1 MMTTIRTKTKK
12 VTKPLLWAAVLLLSL
27 SSCEEYLD
35 VEPQDKLAGEQLYRN
50 VYDADAV
57 VIGIYGKFMG
67 LAGKYVM
74 LNEMRADLMTTTYNS
89 DPYLKELSEQNIS
102 AENPYVNPKDF
113 YEVIQNCNDALKNF
127 NIMVADK
134 KFTQSQYEQRYADVA
149 CIRSWIYLQLGIQYG
164 TVPYITEPI
173 TTLEDVKDVS
183 KYPRLSFNQ
192 LLDELVKFT
201 EGLTYKKQYDATSS
215 LVVTVDGY
223 YTPKFFINKEC
234 LLGDLQLW
242 KGNYQQAAMH
252 YKNVLETSSD
262 LPSSTA
268 LYETYRMS
276 IFGGSGNN
284 DFLVAYP
291 SGQYYDASAVY
302 NTDTQGWK
310 SMFARTRDAVWNTEW
325 IWSLPF
331 DSKFAPKN
339 PFIAIFSKTGGQYLA
354 KPSQRAISLW
364 ESTSNYQ
371 KNGIPYDARGNKF
384 TYKMVGNDPVIMK
397 YLYKYET
404 AADVFKT
411 DGDWFLYR
419 AEKLNLRYAE
429 AANRDNQHRIADAIL
444 NVGILKAFNRGN
456 LSVSTDDV
464 TNSMNTI
471 IGTNRRPFPYD
482 FDARQGEHPYY
493 RGNWYRSGGVRGRA
507 NLQPAAVVVGDSL
520 MSIENNIIDEAG
532 LSLAYEGNRWEDLVR
547 ISLRRNNPAFLAD
560 KVYDKLN
567 KEGNTHAAEV
577 RAKLMNVNNWY
588 LPFTWK

>member
-1 MMTTIRTKTKK
+1 MTIIRKKTKK
-12 VTKPLLWAAVLLLSL
+12 AAKTFLLGMALLLSL

-35 VEPQDKLAGEQLYRN
+35 VQPQDKLVGEQMYRN
-50 VYDADAV
+50 VYDADAA

-74 LNEMRADLMTTTYNS
+74 LNEMRADLMTTTGNS

-113 YEVIQNCNDALKNF
+113 YEVIQSCNDALKNF
-127 NIMVADK
+127 DIMVAEK
-134 KFTQSQYEQRYADVA
+134 KFTQSQYDQRYADIA

-173 TTLEDVKDVS
+173 TSLEDVKDIN
-183 KYPRLSFNQ
+183 KHPRLSFNK
-192 LLDELVKFT
+192 LLEELVKFT
-201 EGLTYKKQYDATSS
+201 EALQYKDLYDSTSS
-215 LVVTVDGY
+215 LLTTVDGF
-223 YTPKFFINKEC
+223 YTDRLFINKQC

-242 KGNYQQAAMH
+242 KGNYRQAAEH
-252 YKNVLETSSD
+252 YKTVMETASWR
-262 LPSSTA
+262 PSSND
-268 LYETYRMS
+268 LYQIYRVTYS
-276 IFGGSGNN
+276 
-284 DFLVAYP
+284 DFTVAYP
-291 SGQYYDASAVY
+291 TGQAQDASALI
-302 NTDTQGWK
+302 NSDTQGWR
-310 SMFARTRDAVWNTEW
+310 SMFSRTRDATWNSEW

-331 DSKFAPKN
+331 DSRFAPKN

-354 KPSQRAISLW
+354 KPSQRAINLW
-364 ESTSNYQ
+364 KSNTQ
-371 KNGIPYDARGNKF
+371 SNGIPYDARGSKM

-397 YLYKYET
+397 YLYKYEA

-419 AEKLNLRYAE
+419 AEKLHLRYAE
-429 AANRDNQHRIADAIL
+429 AANRDNQYRIADAIL
-444 NVGILKAFNRGN
+444 NNGILRAFNRGN

-464 TNSMNTI
+464 TNAMNTVVP
-471 IGTNRRPFPYD
+471 GKNQRPFPYD

-493 RGNWYRSGGVRGRA
+493 RGNWYRGTGVRGRA
-507 NLQPAAVVVGDSL
+507 NLPNAAVVLTDSL
-520 MSIENNIIDEAG
+520 TSIENNIIDEAA

-560 KVYDKLN
+560 KVYDKLD

-577 RAKLMNVNNWY
+577 RAKLMNINNWY

>member
-12 VTKPLLWAAVLLLSL
+12 ITKPLLWVAVLLLSL

-67 LAGKYVM
+67 LASKYVI

-127 NIMVADK
+127 NIMVAEK
-134 KFTQSQYEQRYADVA
+134 KFTQSQYEQRYADIA

-164 TVPYITEPI
+164 TVPYITDPI
-173 TTLEDVKDVS
+173 TSLEDVKNVS

-242 KGNYQQAAMH
+242 RGNYQQAAMH

-302 NTDTQGWK
+302 NTDTQGWR

-371 KNGIPYDARGNKF
+371 KNGIPYDARGKKF
-384 TYKMVGNDPVIMK
+384 TYRMVGNDPVIMK
-397 YLYKYET
+397 YLYKYEA

-444 NVGILKAFNRGN
+444 NVGILKSFNRGN

-464 TNSMNTI
+464 TNAMNTV
-471 IGTNRRPFPYD
+471 IGKNQRPFPYD

-493 RGNWYRSGGVRGRA
+493 RGNWYRGGGVRGRA

-520 MSIENNIIDEAG
+520 TSIEDNIIDEAG

>member
-1 MMTTIRTKTKK
+1 MTTIRIKLKK
-12 VTKPLLWAAVLLLSL
+12 ATKPLLWVTVLMLSL

-35 VEPQDKLAGEQLYRN
+35 VQPQDKLVGDQVYRN
-50 VYDADAV
+50 VYDADAA

-67 LAGKYVM
+67 LASKYVM
-74 LNEMRADLMTTTYNS
+74 LNEMRADLMTTTANS
-89 DPYLKELSEQNIS
+89 DGYLKELSEQNIS
-102 AENPYVNPKDF
+102 AENPYANPKDF

-127 NIMVADK
+127 DIMVAEK
-134 KFTQSQYEQRYADVA
+134 KFTQSQYDQRYADIA

-173 TTLEDVKDVS
+173 VSLEDVKNIN

-192 LLDELVKFT
+192 LIEELVKFT
-201 EGLTYKKQYDATSS
+201 EGLTYKKDYDSTSS
-215 LVVTVDGY
+215 LLVTVDGY
-223 YTPKFFINKEC
+223 YTAKLFINKEC

-252 YKNVLETSSD
+252 YKTIMETASS
-262 LPSSTA
+262 LPSGTQF
-268 LYETYRMS
+268 YEVYRIS
-276 IFGGSGNN
+276 NFGGSGNN
-284 DFLVAYP
+284 DFLVNY
-291 SGQYYDASAVY
+291 SNYQNV
-302 NTDTQGWK
+302 NTLFNTNTQGWR
-310 SMFARTRDAVWNTEW
+310 SLFGRPRDAVWNQDW

-339 PFIAIFSKTGGQYLA
+339 PFINIFSKTGGQYLA
-354 KPSQRAISLW
+354 KPSQRAITLW
-364 ESTSNYQ
+364 NSNMQ
-371 KNGIPYDARGNKF
+371 GNGFPYDARGPKF

-397 YLYKYET
+397 YLYKYEE

-419 AEKLNLRYAE
+419 AEKLHLRYAE

-444 NVGILKAFNRGN
+444 NFGIKSAYNRGGLN
-456 LSVSTDDV
+456 KDKDDV
-464 TNSMNTI
+464 TYAMNTI
-471 IGTNRRPFPYD
+471 NGKNQKPFPYD
-482 FDARQGEHPYY
+482 FDAREGQNPYY
-493 RGNWYRSGGVRGRA
+493 RGTWYRGGGIRGRA
-507 NLQPAAVVVGDSL
+507 NLVGVPVPIATDSL
-520 MSIENNIIDEAG
+520 ITIENNIIDEAA

-547 ISLRRNNPAFLAD
+547 IARRRNDPSFLAD

>member
-1 MMTTIRTKTKK
+1 MMTTIRTKLKK
-12 VTKPLLWAAVLLLSL
+12 ATKPLLWAAIMLLSF

-35 VEPQDKLAGEQLYRN
+35 VEPQDKLSGDQLYRN

-57 VIGIYGKFMG
+57 VVGIYGKFMG
-67 LAGKYVM
+67 LASKYVM

-127 NIMVADK
+127 DIMVAER

-164 TVPYITEPI
+164 TVPYITDPI
-173 TTLEDVKDVS
+173 TSLEDVKNIK
-183 KYPRLSFNQ
+183 KYPRLSFDQ

-201 EGLTYKKQYDATSS
+201 EGLTYKKQYDSSSS
-215 LVVTVDGY
+215 LVVTVDTY
-223 YTPKFFINKEC
+223 YTGKFFINKEC

-242 KGNYQQAAMH
+242 KGNYEQAAMH
-252 YKNVLETSSD
+252 YKNVMETATTSANI
-262 LPSSTA
+262 TER
-268 LYETYRMS
+268 YEVFRMS
-276 IFGGSGNN
+276 NFAGPGNS
-284 DFLVAYP
+284 DYIVTYAIPQDVA
-291 SGQYYDASAVY
+291 SLY
-302 NTDTQGWK
+302 NTDTQGWR
-310 SMFARTRDAVWNTEW
+310 SMFSRSKDAVWNAEW

-339 PFIAIFSKTGGQYLA
+339 PFIGIFSKTGGQYLA

-364 ESTSNYQ
+364 NSNTQ
-371 KNGIPYDARGNKF
+371 ANGMPYDVRGTKM

-397 YLYKYET
+397 YLYRYES

-419 AEKLNLRYAE
+419 AEKLHLRYAE

-444 NVGILKAFNRGN
+444 NNGIKAAYNRGN
-456 LSVSTDDV
+456 LNVNTDDV
-464 TNSMNTI
+464 TNAMNTVT
-471 IGTNRRPFPYD
+471 GANAKPFPYN
-482 FDARQGEHPYY
+482 FDGRQGEFPYY
-493 RGNWYRSGGVRGRA
+493 RGDWYRGGGIRGRA
-507 NLQPAAVVVGDSL
+507 NLQRAAIVGDSL
-520 MSIENNIIDEAG
+520 TSIENNIIDEAG
-532 LSLAYEGNRWEDLVR
+532 LSLAFEGNRWEDLVR

-567 KEGNTHAAEV
+567 KEGNPKAEEA
-577 RAKLMNVNNWY
+577 RAKLMNINNWY

>member
-1 MMTTIRTKTKK
+1 MTTIRTKLKK
-12 VTKPLLWAAVLLLSL
+12 ATKPLLWAAIMLLSF

-35 VEPQDKLAGEQLYRN
+35 VEPQDKLSGDQLYRN

-57 VIGIYGKFMG
+57 VVGIYGKFMG
-67 LAGKYVM
+67 LASKYVM

-127 NIMVADK
+127 DIMVAER

-164 TVPYITEPI
+164 TVPYITDPI
-173 TTLEDVKDVS
+173 TSLEDVKNIK
-183 KYPRLSFNQ
+183 KYPRLSFDQ

-201 EGLTYKKQYDATSS
+201 EGLTYKKQYDSSSS
-215 LVVTVDGY
+215 LVVTVDTY
-223 YTPKFFINKEC
+223 YTGKFFINKEC

-242 KGNYQQAAMH
+242 KGNYEQAAMH
-252 YKNVLETSSD
+252 YKNVMETATTSANI
-262 LPSSTA
+262 TER
-268 LYETYRMS
+268 YEVFRMS
-276 IFGGSGNN
+276 NFAGPGNS
-284 DFLVAYP
+284 DYIVTYAIPQDVA
-291 SGQYYDASAVY
+291 SLY
-302 NTDTQGWK
+302 NTDTQGWR
-310 SMFARTRDAVWNTEW
+310 SMFSRSKDAVWNAEW

-339 PFIAIFSKTGGQYLA
+339 PFIGIFSKTGGQYLA

-364 ESTSNYQ
+364 NSNTQ
-371 KNGIPYDARGNKF
+371 ANGMPYDVRGTKM

-397 YLYKYET
+397 YLYRYES

-419 AEKLNLRYAE
+419 AEKLHLRYAE

-444 NVGILKAFNRGN
+444 NNGIKAAYNRGN
-456 LSVSTDDV
+456 LNVNTDDV
-464 TNSMNTI
+464 TNAMNTVT
-471 IGTNRRPFPYD
+471 GANAKPFPYN
-482 FDARQGEHPYY
+482 FDGRQGEFPYY
-493 RGNWYRSGGVRGRA
+493 RGDWYRGGGIRGRA
-507 NLQPAAVVVGDSL
+507 NLQRAAIVGDSL
-520 MSIENNIIDEAG
+520 TSIENNIIDEAG
-532 LSLAYEGNRWEDLVR
+532 LSLAFEGNRWEDLVR

-567 KEGNTHAAEV
+567 KEGNPKAEEA
-577 RAKLMNVNNWY
+577 RAKLMNINNWY

>member
-1 MMTTIRTKTKK
+1 MTTIRTKTKISA
-12 VTKPLLWAAVLLLSL
+12 KPLLWIAVLLLSL
-27 SSCEEYLD
+27 SSCEQYLD
-35 VEPQDKLAGEQLYRN
+35 VEPQDKLVSEQMYRN

-67 LAGKYVM
+67 LASKYVM
-74 LNEMRADLMTTTYNS
+74 LNEMRADLMTTTGNS

-102 AENPYVNPKDF
+102 ADNPYANPKDF

-127 NIMVADK
+127 DIMVAEK
-134 KFTQSQYEQRYADVA
+134 KFTQSQYEQRYADIA

-173 TTLEDVKDVS
+173 TSLEDVKDIN
-183 KYPRLSFNQ
+183 KHPRLSFNQ
-192 LLDELVKFT
+192 LLDELIKFT

-242 KGNYQQAAMH
+242 KGNYLQAAMH
-252 YKNVLETSSD
+252 YKNVMETSSD
-262 LPSSTA
+262 QPSSNA
-268 LYETYRMS
+268 LFETYRMS
-276 IFGGSGNN
+276 NIPGSGNN
-284 DFLVAYP
+284 DFLIGYP
-291 SGQYYDASAVY
+291 SGQYQDASALY
-302 NTDTQGWK
+302 NTDTQGWR
-310 SMFARTRDAVWNTEW
+310 SMFSRTRDATWNTEW

-354 KPSQRAISLW
+354 KPSQRAMNLW
-364 ESTSNYQ
+364 NSNPQ
-371 KNGIPYDARGNKF
+371 NNGIPYDARGTKM

-397 YLYKYET
+397 YLYKYEA

-419 AEKLNLRYAE
+419 GEKLNLRYAE
-429 AANRDNQHRIADAIL
+429 AANRDKQYRIADAIL
-444 NVGILKAFNRGN
+444 NYGIKSAYNAGN
-456 LSVSTDDV
+456 LNSSTDDV
-464 TNSMNTI
+464 TYAMNTI
-471 IGTNRRPFPYD
+471 VGKNQKPFPYD

-493 RGNWYRSGGVRGRA
+493 RGNWYRGGGIRGRA
-507 NLQPAAVVVGDSL
+507 NLKRAAIVGLDSL
-520 MSIENNIIDEAG
+520 TYIENNIIDEAG
-532 LSLAYEGNRWEDLVR
+532 LSLAFEGNRWEDLVR

-560 KVYDKLN
+560 KVFDKLSR
-567 KEGNTHAAEV
+567 EGNPKAAEV
-577 RAKLMNVNNWY
+577 KAKLMNINNWY

>member
-173 TTLEDVKDVS
+173 TTLEDVKDIS